1 MKKSD
6 AFEIMITD
14 ERKIEMVFSSF
25 EFICWFLPCFLLIY
39 YLTPFR
45 WKNACILLFSLVFYA
60 HGTADN
66 PEYVLLIV
74 ISLIVNYALGIFIG
88 RSKVHKKPWLV
99 LGLIYNFGI
108 LFVFKY
114 LDFVI
119 GNLNNVLHNFLPE
132 MKEIQGVNLV
142 LPIGISFFTFQIV
155 SYLIDVYRGTVKE
168 EYGIVTL
175 GTYILMFPQ
184 LIAGPIVRFEEVR
197 EKLWRRRHSLKGF
210 LKGLRTF
217 IIGLGFKVLL
227 ANRIGLLW
235 NDVTAIGSV
244 SISTPLAWM
253 GIVAYSL
260 QLYFDFYGY
269 SLMAMGLGRM
279 MGISIPHNFKTPY
292 MSCSMTQFWRRWH
305 ITLGAWFREYVYIPL
320 GGNRRGKART
330 IFNLFVVWLL
340 TGIWHGADWNFFI
353 WGIFLFAVMAVERLG
368 VGKWLEEHKIAG
380 HAYMLLLIPVSWLIF
395 AISDLKELGTYFGRL
410 VGIGGEYVFKGDF
423 AKYWGIYGRLLIV
436 GIIFCTPFPA
446 KIYKKIEKSPFVWL
460 LLAAILGGV
469 FYFLYMGLNDP
480 FLYFRF

>member
-1 MKKSD
+1 
-6 AFEIMITD
+6 
-14 ERKIEMVFSSF
+14 MVFSSF
-25 EFICWFLPCFLLIY
+25 EFICWFLPCFLVIY
-39 YLTPFR
+39 YIAPSK
-45 WKNACILLFSLVFYA
+45 WKNACILFFSLVFYA
-60 HGTADN
+60 VGTKEN
-66 PEYVLLIV
+66 IEYILLII
-74 ISLIVNYALGIFIG
+74 ISLVMNYILGILIG
-88 RSKVHKKPWLV
+88 RSRGHKRNWLV

-119 GNLNNVLHNFLPE
+119 DNLNHVLHIFLPG
-132 MKEIQGVNLV
+132 IQLEQLHPV

-155 SYLIDVYRGTVKE
+155 SYLVDVYRGRLKE

-197 EKLWRRRHSLKGF
+197 ERLEKRKHSMKGF
-210 LKGLRTF
+210 LKGMQIF

-235 NDVTAIGSV
+235 NDVNAIGSV
-244 SISTPLAWM
+244 SVSTPLAWM
-253 GIVAYSL
+253 GIAAYSM

-320 GGNRRGKART
+320 GGNRKGRART
-330 IFNLFVVWLL
+330 VFNLFVVWML
-340 TGIWHGADWNFFI
+340 TGIWHGADWNFII
-353 WGIFLFAVMAVERLG
+353 WGLFLFTVMAVERLG
-368 VGKWLEEHKIAG
+368 AGRWLEEHKIAG

-395 AISDLKELGTYFGRL
+395 AISDLKELGIYFGRL
-410 VGIGGEYVFKGDF
+410 VGIGGEYVFRGDF
-423 AKYWGIYGRLLIV
+423 IKYWGIYGRLLIV
-436 GIIFCTPFPA
+436 GVVFCTPLP
-446 KIYKKIEKSPFVWL
+446 KMIYKRLQKSPLVWL
-460 LLAAILGGV
+460 LMAAILGGV
-469 FYFLYMGLNDP
+469 FYFLFIGLNDP
-480 FLYFRF
+480 FMYFRF

>member
-1 MKKSD
+1 
-6 AFEIMITD
+6 
-14 ERKIEMVFSSF
+14 MVFSSF

-74 ISLIVNYALGIFIG
+74 ISLIVNYGLGIFIG

-155 SYLIDVYRGTVKE
+155 SYLIDIYRGTVKE

-197 EKLWRRRHSLKGF
+197 EKLWRRRHSLKGV

-380 HAYMLLLIPVSWLIF
+380 HAYMLLLIPISWLIF

-423 AKYWGIYGRLLIV
+423 AKYWGIYGRLMIV

>member
-1 MKKSD
+1 
-6 AFEIMITD
+6 
-14 ERKIEMVFSSF
+14 MVFSSF
-25 EFICWFLPCFLLIY
+25 EFICWFLPCFLIIY
-39 YLTPFR
+39 YIAPYK

-60 HGTADN
+60 VGTKEN
-66 PEYVLLIV
+66 IEYILLII
-74 ISLIVNYALGIFIG
+74 ISLVMNYILGILIG
-88 RSKVHKKPWLV
+88 RSRVHKRSWLV

-108 LFVFKY
+108 LFIFKY

-119 GNLNNVLHNFLPE
+119 DNLNHVLHIFLPGMQLE
-132 MKEIQGVNLV
+132 QLHLV

-155 SYLIDVYRGTVKE
+155 SYLVDVYRGRLKE

-197 EKLWRRRHSLKGF
+197 ERLEERKHSLKGF
-210 LKGLRTF
+210 LKGMQIF

-235 NDVTAIGSV
+235 NDVNAIGSV
-244 SISTPLAWM
+244 SVSTPLAWM
-253 GIVAYSL
+253 GIAAYSM

-292 MSCSMTQFWRRWH
+292 MACSMTQFWRRWH

-320 GGNRRGKART
+320 GGNRKGRART
-330 IFNLFVVWLL
+330 VFNLFVVWML
-340 TGIWHGADWNFFI
+340 TGIWHGADWNFII
-353 WGIFLFAVMAVERLG
+353 WGLFLFTVMAVERLG
-368 VGKWLEEHKIAG
+368 AGRWLEEHKIAG

-395 AISDLKELGTYFGRL
+395 AISDLKELGIYFGRL
-410 VGIGGEYVFKGDF
+410 VGIGGEYVFCGDF
-423 AKYWGIYGRLLIV
+423 IKYWGIYGRLLIV
-436 GIIFCTPFPA
+436 GVVFCTPLPEM
-446 KIYKKIEKSPFVWL
+446 IYKMLQKSPFVWL
-460 LLAAILGGV
+460 LMAAILGGV
-469 FYFLYMGLNDP
+469 FYFLYIGLNDP
-480 FLYFRF
+480 FMYFRF